1 MTAMRNVAGWDILE
15 QTPFID
21 REPYSLQEA
30 SGIML
35 EWRLFAKGDKDPY
48 GVAKP
53 SMGTA
58 LISSEETYLC
68 ELVSEP

>member
-35 EWRLFAKGDKDPY
+35 EWRLFAKGDKVPY

-58 LISSEETYLC
+58 LIPSEETYLC